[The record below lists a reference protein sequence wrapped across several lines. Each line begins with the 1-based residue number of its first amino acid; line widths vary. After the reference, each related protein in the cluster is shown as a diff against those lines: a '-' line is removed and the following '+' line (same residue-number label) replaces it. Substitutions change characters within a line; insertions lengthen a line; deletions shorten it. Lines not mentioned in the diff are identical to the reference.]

1 MKISFFSNFLT
12 PHQLYFSN
20 SIMKFDD
27 VDYTFV
33 ANIPFN
39 SGEVA
44 DSFEDMNKLP
54 FVLETYKSRENEEK
68 ALELAADS
76 DILICGSSDERYVK
90 AALDND
96 VLVLRY
102 SERILKKGTFHA
114 LSPRARFN
122 VKKYHTDNMDKKMYM
137 LCSSAYTAADFSRFG
152 AYKRKTYKW
161 GYFPETKHYQMDAL
175 YAQKDKQKILWV
187 GRFLDW
193 KHPDDVLRV
202 AKRLKEDGYSF
213 SMDIAGTGEMEQQ
226 LKDMSEAM
234 GLNDCVTFL
243 GPIPSNRVRE
253 LMEKAGIYLFTSDR
267 YEGWGAVLNESM
279 NSGCAVVA
287 SHAIGAVPYLM
298 RNQENGLIYHSG
310 NVDELYKKVKYLL
323 DNPGEQERL
332 GKAAYETIVGEWNAE
347 VAAERLINLSEHL
360 LAGEKYPDLY
370 RTGPCSRAEI
380 IKDDWFYEYR
390 TATL

>member
-1 MKISFFSNFLT
+1 MLFETAPTVVFASNYFNHHQSSFCQSMYERLGD
-12 PHQLYFSN
+12 
-20 SIMKFDD
+20 KF
-27 VDYTFV
+27 TFV
-33 ANIPFN
+33 QTQEVEEERKRLGW
-39 SGEVA
+39 GEGV
-44 DSFEDMNKLP
+44 LP
-54 FVLETYKSRENEEK
+54 LFVKKSY
-68 ALELAADS
+68 DS
-76 DILICGSSDERYVK
+76 DSAELECKTLIDNADIVIIGSAQNHFVENRIKSGK
-90 AALDND
+90 
-96 VLVLRY
+96 LVLRY
-102 SERILKKGTFHA
+102 SERQLKKGLELWKYPYRYFKWHKQNPKHA
-114 LSPRARFN
+114 NIYL
-122 VKKYHTDNMDKKMYM
+122 
-137 LCSSAYTAADFSRFG
+137 LCASAYTASDYAKFG
-152 AYKRKTYKW
+152 LFKNRCYKW
-161 GYFPETKHYQMDAL
+161 GYFPETKHYQMNAL
-175 YAQKDKQKILWV
+175 YEQKDKQKILWV

-202 AKRLKEDGYSF
+202 AKRLKEDGYRF

-298 RNQENGLIYHSG
+298 RNRENGLIYHSG

-380 IKDDWFYEYR
+380 VKDDWFYE
-390 TATL
+390 

>member
-161 GYFPETKHYQMDAL
+161 GYFPQVKEYDDINALISRKETAS
-175 YAQKDKQKILWV
+175 IVWV
-187 GRFLDW
+187 GRFIDI
-193 KHPDDVLRV
+193 KHPELVLKL
-202 AKRLKEDGYSF
+202 ALNLKKSGYDFKIKMLGDGPLFKKTKNKIIKYKL
-213 SMDIAGTGEMEQQ
+213 T
-226 LKDMSEAM
+226 
-234 GLNDCVTFL
+234 DCIELL
-243 GPIPSNRVRE
+243 GVVSTEKVRE
-253 LMEKAGIYLFTSDR
+253 YMEKSSIFIFTSDFR
-267 YEGWGAVLNESM
+267 EGWGVVLNEAM
-279 NSGCAVVA
+279 NSGCACVA
-287 SHAIGAVPYLM
+287 SHAIGSAPYLIKHK
-298 RNQENGLIYHSG
+298 QNGLIFKNKSIKG
-310 NVDELYKKVKYLL
+310 LCENVRLLL
-323 DNPGEQERL
+323 DNPELQKQYG
-332 GKAAYETIVGEWNAE
+332 ANAYETVSKLWNPS
-347 VAAERLINLSEHL
+347 VAAERILTLITELSEH
-360 LAGEKYPDLY
+360 GCCDLY
-370 RTGPCSRAEI
+370 DDGPCSRA
-380 IKDDWFYEYR
+380 DYLSNNWFKG
-390 TATL
+390 